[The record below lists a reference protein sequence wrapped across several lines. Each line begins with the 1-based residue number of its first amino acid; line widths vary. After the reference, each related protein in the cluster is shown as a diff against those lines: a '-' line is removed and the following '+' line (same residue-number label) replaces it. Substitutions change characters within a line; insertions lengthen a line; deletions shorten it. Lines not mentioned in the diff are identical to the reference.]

1 MKTPFITHF
10 NKRTL
15 RGRSTCV
22 GRPLGITDQVIT
34 TDFPSILD
42 DTYITKLGFS
52 VRPEQFTGPS
62 YKRISHHYFRLRL
75 LQSEI
80 LEVLQ
85 HRQAQKTHEKKR
97 DRRNE
102 FMHTRLS
109 SPFLHKFNSFHAW
122 REDIDSRLW
131 DWKESAPLSEDT
143 NVQFSIKFLELNYW
157 QAVIML
163 YRQSLSVPPSLA
175 SQVEDVVNS
184 MSVGT
189 DETDDEDHV
198 YLKIAEAGQQVLK
211 LCTPRDFLKSY
222 MASLMVSSVN
232 LEANVSESVE
242 VPKEI
247 Y

>member
-10 NKRTL
+10 NKGAL

-22 GRPLGITDQVIT
+22 GRPLGITDHVIT

-42 DTYITKLGFS
+42 DIYITKSGFS
-52 VRPEQFTGPS
+52 VRPEKFTGPS

-80 LEVLQ
+80 LNVLQ
-85 HRQAQKTHEKKR
+85 HRQAQKTHENKR

-102 FMHTRLS
+102 FMHTRIS
-109 SPFLHKFNSFHAW
+109 SPFLHNFTSFHAW

-143 NVQFSIKFLELNYW
+143 NVQFSTKFLELNYW

-175 SQVEDVVNS
+175 REVENVANS
-184 MSVGT
+184 VSVGT
-189 DETDDEDHV
+189 HEPEDEDQI
-198 YLKIAEAGQQVLK
+198 YLKVAEAGQQVLK
-211 LCTPRDFLKSY
+211 LCTPRDFHNS
-222 MASLMVSSVN
+222 
-232 LEANVSESVE
+232 
-242 VPKEI
+242 
-247 Y
+247 